1 LIEFAPPRQLN
12 RSAAGGLSGMAD
24 DMPMVE
30 RIRANAELVVSVAT
44 QQLGQAVGYDE
55 AGVRWLDGYIQR
67 QHEQG
72 NPDIRG
78 GLVSTLGSFLGEC
91 IVRSFGGEWAEVDG
105 SWCVRF
111 DDHNAAYPFAKVGK
125 QLEHGAEG
133 SVLSFFTAIPV
144 LFRGRLKQAEP
155 GAAPDPAAM

>member
-1 LIEFAPPRQLN
+1 
-12 RSAAGGLSGMAD
+12 MAD
-24 DMPMVE
+24 DLPMVD
-30 RIRANAELVVSVAT
+30 RIRANAELVVSVAAR
-44 QQLGQAVGYDE
+44 QLGEAVWYDE

-72 NPDIRG
+72 DPANRD

-91 IVRSFGGEWAEVDG
+91 IVRTFGGEWDEVDG

-111 DDHNAAYPFAKVGK
+111 DDRNGAYPFAKVAK
-125 QLEHGAEG
+125 QLDNGAED

-144 LFRGRLKQAEP
+144 VFRRG
-155 GAAPDPAAM
+155 

>member
-1 LIEFAPPRQLN
+1 MP
-12 RSAAGGLSGMAD
+12 D
-24 DMPMVE
+24 DLPMVD
-30 RIRANAELVVSVAT
+30 RIRANAELVVSVAAK
-44 QQLGQAVGYDE
+44 QLGEAVGYDE

-72 NPDIRG
+72 DPAKRD

-111 DDHNAAYPFAKVGK
+111 DPRHAAYPFAKVGK
-125 QLEHGAEG
+125 HLEHGAED
-133 SVLSFFTAIPV
+133 SVLSFFTIIPV
-144 LFRGRLKQAEP
+144 VFRRGSATPNDLP
-155 GAAPDPAAM
+155 P